1 MKTTVMNFIG
11 IVKDVTDGFN
21 SDGIKEILTNWID
34 PLTTTLL
41 WLIPA
46 LYAIAAIS
54 TSLKWST
61 KSEREKEQ
69 QPLFPLLQ
77 KHLFNAIITELI
89 PVIIKI
95 LL

>member
-1 MKTTVMNFIG
+1 MKTHLLI
-11 IVKDVTDGFN
+11 ILKDVNGFN
-21 SDGIKEILTNWID
+21 TEGIKELISNWID
-34 PLTTTLL
+34 PLTSTLL

-46 LYAIAAIS
+46 LYAVAAIS

-69 QPLFPLLQ
+69 QPLLPLLQ
-77 KHLFNAIITELI
+77 KHLVNAVITELI